1 MRKVYMDHMSTTPT
15 DPRVVEEMLP
25 FFTENFGNPS
35 SHLHSYGLRAKKA
48 VDESRAKVAD
58 LINAKPE
65 EIIFTFTGSEANNLA
80 LRGLALANRDRG
92 KHIIISEIE
101 HFSILYTAR
110 ELEKE
115 GFKVSYLKVDK
126 DGLVDPDDVARVIN
140 EDTFLVSIM
149 HANNEIGVIEPIQE
163 IGKITKE
170 KNIIFHTDAIA
181 TAGVIPVDVTKLGVD
196 SLSLTSHT
204 FYGPKGIAALYV
216 KDGTDIVSI
225 MKGGAQE
232 GGLRPG
238 TDNIPAIVG
247 MGKAAELAKTEM
259 TSRIKHLIP
268 LRDKII
274 NELPNRI
281 KYYHFTGHLTK
292 RLPGHV
298 SFWISFAEGETLVLF
313 LNYNGIAIASGS
325 ACSSPDLQASHVLT
339 AIGVPPDVCHGS
351 ITVSLGRDN
360 TEEDVDY
367 FLDTLPKVID
377 RCWQMSPL
385 YEDELKKQQAWL
397 PRRAWESEQQD
408 KG

>member
-48 VDESRAKVAD
+48 VDEARAKVAD

-65 EIIFTFTGSEANNLA
+65 EIIFTFTGSESNNLA

-92 KHIIISEIE
+92 KHIIISEVE
-101 HFSILYTAR
+101 HYSVLYTAR
-110 ELEKE
+110 ELEKD
-115 GFKVSYLKVDK
+115 GFRVSYIKVDK
-126 DGLVDPDDVARVIN
+126 DGLINPEDVAKAIN
-140 EDTFLVSIM
+140 KDTFLVSIM
-149 HANNEIGVIEPIQE
+149 HANNEIGVIQPIEE

-170 KNIIFHTDAIA
+170 KGIIFHTDAIA
-181 TAGVIPVDVTKLGVD
+181 TAGVIPVDVTELGVD

-216 KDGTDIVSI
+216 KDGTEIVSI
-225 MKGGAQE
+225 IKGGAQE

-259 TSRIKHLIP
+259 TSRIEHLTP

-274 NELPNRI
+274 KALPDTI
-281 KYYHFTGHLTK
+281 KYLHFTGHLTQ

-298 SFWISFAEGETLVLF
+298 SFWISFAEGESLVLF

-351 ITVSLGRDN
+351 ITVSLGKDN
-360 TEEDVDY
+360 SEEDVDY
-367 FLDTLPKVID
+367 FLETLPKVINK
-377 RCWQMSPL
+377 CWQMSPL
-385 YEDELKKQQAWL
+385 YEDEMKKEQA
-397 PRRAWESEQQD
+397 
-408 KG
+408 

>member
-48 VDESRAKVAD
+48 VDEARAKVAD

-65 EIIFTFTGSEANNLA
+65 EIVFTFTGSESNNLA
-80 LRGLALANRDRG
+80 LRGLAIANRDRG
-92 KHIIISEIE
+92 KHIIISEVE
-101 HFSILYTAR
+101 HYSVLYTAR

-115 GFKVSYLKVDK
+115 GFRVSYIKVDK
-126 DGLVDPDDVARVIN
+126 DGLIDPEDVAKAIN
-140 EDTFLVSIM
+140 KDTFLVSIM
-149 HANNEIGVIEPIQE
+149 HANNEIGVIQPIEE

-170 KNIIFHTDAIA
+170 KGIIFHTDAIA
-181 TAGVIPVDVTKLGVD
+181 TAGVIPVDVTELGVD

-216 KDGTDIVSI
+216 KDGTEIVSI
-225 MKGGAQE
+225 IKGGAQE

-259 TSRIKHLIP
+259 TSRIEHLTP

-274 NELPNRI
+274 KALPDTI
-281 KYYHFTGHLTK
+281 KYLHFTGHLTQ

-298 SFWISFAEGETLVLF
+298 SFWISFAEGESLVLF

-351 ITVSLGRDN
+351 ITVSLGKDN
-360 TEEDVDY
+360 SEEDVDY
-367 FLDTLPKVID
+367 FLETLPKVINK
-377 RCWQMSPL
+377 CWQMSPL
-385 YEDELKKQQAWL
+385 YEDEMKKEQA
-397 PRRAWESEQQD
+397 
-408 KG
+408 

>member
-48 VDESRAKVAD
+48 VDEARVKVAD

-65 EIIFTFTGSEANNLA
+65 EIIFTFTGSESNNLA

-92 KHIIISEIE
+92 KHIIISEVE
-101 HFSILYTAR
+101 HYSVLYTAR

-115 GFKVSYLKVDK
+115 GFRVSYIKVDK
-126 DGLVDPDDVARVIN
+126 DGLIDPEDVAKAIN
-140 EDTFLVSIM
+140 KDTFLVSIM
-149 HANNEIGVIEPIQE
+149 HANNEIGVIQPIE
-163 IGKITKE
+163 KIGKITKE
-170 KNIIFHTDAIA
+170 KGIIFHTDAIA
-181 TAGVIPVDVTKLGVD
+181 TAGVIPVDVTELGVD

-216 KDGTDIVSI
+216 KEGTEIVSI
-225 MKGGAQE
+225 IKGGAQE

-259 TSRIKHLIP
+259 TSRIGHLTP

-274 NELPNRI
+274 KALPDTI
-281 KYYHFTGHLTK
+281 KYLHFTGHLTQ

-298 SFWISFAEGETLVLF
+298 SFWISFAEGESLVLF

-351 ITVSLGRDN
+351 ITVSLGKDN
-360 TEEDVDY
+360 SEEDVDY
-367 FLDTLPKVID
+367 FLETLPKVINK
-377 RCWQMSPL
+377 CWQMSPL
-385 YEDELKKQQAWL
+385 YEDEMKKEQA
-397 PRRAWESEQQD
+397 
-408 KG
+408 

>member
-35 SHLHSYGLRAKKA
+35 SHLHSYGLKAKKA
-48 VDESRAKVAD
+48 VDEARAKVAD

-80 LRGLALANRDRG
+80 LRGLALANKGRG

-101 HFSILYTAR
+101 HYSILYTAR

-126 DGLVDPDDVARVIN
+126 DGLVDPDDVASVIN

-385 YEDELKKQQAWL
+385 YEDELKKQQA
-397 PRRAWESEQQD
+397 
-408 KG
+408 

>member
-35 SHLHSYGLRAKKA
+35 SHLHSYGLKAKKA

-101 HFSILYTAR
+101 HYSILYTAR
-110 ELEKE
+110 ELEKD
-115 GFKVSYLKVDK
+115 GFRVSYIKVNE
-126 DGLVDPDDVARVIN
+126 DGLIDPEDVAKAIN
-140 EDTFLVSIM
+140 KDTFLVSIM
-149 HANNEIGVIEPIQE
+149 HANNEIGVIQPIEE

-170 KNIIFHTDAIA
+170 KGIIFHTDAVA
-181 TAGVIPVDVTKLGVD
+181 TAGVIPVDVQELGAD
-196 SLSLTSHT
+196 SLTLTSHT

-216 KDGTDIVSI
+216 KEGTEIVSI
-225 MKGGAQE
+225 IKGGAQE

-259 TSRIKHLIP
+259 TSRIEHLTP

-274 NELPNRI
+274 KALPNTV
-281 KYYHFTGHLTK
+281 KYLHFTGHLTQ

-298 SFWISFAEGETLVLF
+298 SFWISFAEGESLVLF

-351 ITVSLGRDN
+351 ITVSLGKDN
-360 TEEDVDY
+360 SEEDVDY
-367 FLDTLPKVID
+367 FLETLPKVINK
-377 RCWQMSPL
+377 CWQMSPL
-385 YEDELKKQQAWL
+385 YEDELKKQQA
-397 PRRAWESEQQD
+397 
-408 KG
+408 

>member
-65 EIIFTFTGSEANNLA
+65 EIIFTFTGSESNNLA

-92 KHIIISEIE
+92 KHIIISEVE
-101 HFSILYTAR
+101 HYSILYTAR

-115 GFKVSYLKVDK
+115 GFRVSYIKVNK
-126 DGLVDPDDVARVIN
+126 DGLIDPEDVAKAIN
-140 EDTFLVSIM
+140 KDTFLVSIM
-149 HANNEIGVIEPIQE
+149 HANNEIGVIQPIEE

-170 KNIIFHTDAIA
+170 KGIIFHTDAIA
-181 TAGVIPVDVTKLGVD
+181 TAGVIPVDVTELGVD

-216 KDGTDIVSI
+216 KEGTEIVSI
-225 MKGGAQE
+225 IKGGAQE

-259 TSRIKHLIP
+259 TSRIEHLTP

-274 NELPNRI
+274 NALPEKI
-281 KYYHFTGHLTK
+281 KYLHFTGHLTQ
-292 RLPGHV
+292 R
-298 SFWISFAEGETLVLF
+298 
-313 LNYNGIAIASGS
+313 
-325 ACSSPDLQASHVLT
+325 
-339 AIGVPPDVCHGS
+339 
-351 ITVSLGRDN
+351 ITR
-360 TEEDVDY
+360 TCK
-367 FLDTLPKVID
+367 FLDIFRGRRITRPVFKLQWYSD
-377 RCWQMSPL
+377 RQWFGLQLTGPSGISRTYGYRCTTGRM
-385 YEDELKKQQAWL
+385 
-397 PRRAWESEQQD
+397 PRLNHRKSR
-408 KG
+408 KGQYRRRR

>member
-35 SHLHSYGLRAKKA
+35 SHLHSYGLKAKKA

-101 HFSILYTAR
+101 HYSILYTAR
-110 ELEKE
+110 ELEKD
-115 GFKVSYLKVDK
+115 GFRVSYIKVNE
-126 DGLVDPDDVARVIN
+126 DGLIDPEDVAKAIN
-140 EDTFLVSIM
+140 KDTFLVSIM
-149 HANNEIGVIEPIQE
+149 HANNEIGVIQPIEE

-170 KNIIFHTDAIA
+170 KGIIFHTDAVA
-181 TAGVIPVDVTKLGVD
+181 TAGVVPVDVQELGVD

-216 KDGTDIVSI
+216 KEGTEIVSI
-225 MKGGAQE
+225 IKGGAQE

-259 TSRIKHLIP
+259 TSRIEHLTP

-274 NELPNRI
+274 KALPDTV
-281 KYYHFTGHLTK
+281 KYLHFTGHLTQ

-298 SFWISFAEGETLVLF
+298 SFWISFAEGESLVLF

-351 ITVSLGRDN
+351 ITVSLGKDN

-367 FLDTLPKVID
+367 FLETLPKVINK
-377 RCWQMSPL
+377 CWQMSPL
-385 YEDELKKQQAWL
+385 YEDELKK
-397 PRRAWESEQQD
+397 EQV
-408 KG
+408 

>member
-1 MRKVYMDHMSTTPT
+1 MIVLEIKEGNLRCEKFIWITC
-15 DPRVVEEMLP
+15 PRHLQIQVVEEMLP

-80 LRGLALANRDRG
+80 LRGLALANKGRG

-115 GFKVSYLKVDK
+115 GFRVSYIKVNK
-126 DGLVDPDDVARVIN
+126 DGLIDPDDVARAIN
-140 EDTFLVSIM
+140 KDTFLVSIM

-163 IGKITKE
+163 IGKITKK

-181 TAGVIPVDVTKLGVD
+181 TAGVIPVDVTELGVD

-351 ITVSLGRDN
+351 ITVSLGKDN

-385 YEDELKKQQAWL
+385 YEDELKKQQV
-397 PRRAWESEQQD
+397 
-408 KG
+408 

>member
-48 VDESRAKVAD
+48 VDEARAKVAD

-65 EIIFTFTGSEANNLA
+65 EIIFTFTGSESNNLA
-80 LRGLALANRDRG
+80 LRGLALANRDKG
-92 KHIIISEIE
+92 KHIIISEVE
-101 HFSILYTAR
+101 HYSVLYTAR
-110 ELEKE
+110 ELEKD
-115 GFKVSYLKVDK
+115 GFRVSYIKVDK
-126 DGLVDPDDVARVIN
+126 DGLINPEDVAKAIN
-140 EDTFLVSIM
+140 KDTFLVSIM
-149 HANNEIGVIEPIQE
+149 HANNEIGVIQPIEE

-170 KNIIFHTDAIA
+170 KGIIFHTDAIA
-181 TAGVIPVDVTKLGVD
+181 TAGVIPVDVTELGVD

-216 KDGTDIVSI
+216 KEGTEIVSI
-225 MKGGAQE
+225 IKGGAQE

-259 TSRIKHLIP
+259 TSRIEHLTP

-274 NELPNRI
+274 KALPDTI
-281 KYYHFTGHLTK
+281 KYLHFTGHLTQ

-298 SFWISFAEGETLVLF
+298 SFWISFAEGESLVLF

-325 ACSSPDLQASHVLT
+325 ACSSPDLQVSHVLT

-351 ITVSLGRDN
+351 ITVSLGKDN
-360 TEEDVDY
+360 SEEDVDY
-367 FLDTLPKVID
+367 FLETLPKVINK
-377 RCWQMSPL
+377 CWQMSPL
-385 YEDELKKQQAWL
+385 YEDEMKKEQA
-397 PRRAWESEQQD
+397 
-408 KG
+408 

>member
-48 VDESRAKVAD
+48 VDEARAKVAD

-65 EIIFTFTGSEANNLA
+65 EIVFTFTGSESNNLA

-92 KHIIISEIE
+92 KHIIISEVE
-101 HFSILYTAR
+101 HYSVLYTAR

-115 GFKVSYLKVDK
+115 GFRVSYIKVDK
-126 DGLVDPDDVARVIN
+126 DGLIDPEDVAKAIN
-140 EDTFLVSIM
+140 KDTFLVSIM
-149 HANNEIGVIEPIQE
+149 HANNEIGVIQPIEE

-170 KNIIFHTDAIA
+170 KGIIFHTDAIA
-181 TAGVIPVDVTKLGVD
+181 TAGVIPVDVTELGVD

-216 KDGTDIVSI
+216 KDGTEIVSI
-225 MKGGAQE
+225 IKGGAQE

-259 TSRIKHLIP
+259 TSRIEHLTP

-274 NELPNRI
+274 KALPDTI
-281 KYYHFTGHLTK
+281 KYLHFTGHLTQ

-298 SFWISFAEGETLVLF
+298 SFWISFAEGESLVLF

-351 ITVSLGRDN
+351 ITVSLGKDN
-360 TEEDVDY
+360 SEDDVDY
-367 FLDTLPKVID
+367 FLETLPKVINK
-377 RCWQMSPL
+377 CWQMSPL
-385 YEDELKKQQAWL
+385 YEDEMKKEQA
-397 PRRAWESEQQD
+397 
-408 KG
+408 

>member
-48 VDESRAKVAD
+48 VDEARAKVAD

-65 EIIFTFTGSEANNLA
+65 EIIFTFTGSESNNLA
-80 LRGLALANRDRG
+80 LRGLALANRDKG
-92 KHIIISEIE
+92 KHIIISEVE
-101 HFSILYTAR
+101 HYSVLYTAR
-110 ELEKE
+110 ELEKN
-115 GFKVSYLKVDK
+115 GFRVSYIKVDK
-126 DGLVDPDDVARVIN
+126 DGLINPEDVAKAIN
-140 EDTFLVSIM
+140 KDTFLVSIM
-149 HANNEIGVIEPIQE
+149 HANNEIGVIQPIEE

-170 KNIIFHTDAIA
+170 KGIIFHTDAIA
-181 TAGVIPVDVTKLGVD
+181 TAGVIPVDVTELGVD

-216 KDGTDIVSI
+216 KEGTEIVSI
-225 MKGGAQE
+225 IKGGAQE

-259 TSRIKHLIP
+259 TSRIEHLTP

-274 NELPNRI
+274 KALPDTI
-281 KYYHFTGHLTK
+281 KYLHFTGHLTQ

-298 SFWISFAEGETLVLF
+298 SFWISFAEGESLVLF

-351 ITVSLGRDN
+351 ITVSLGKDN
-360 TEEDVDY
+360 SEEDVDY
-367 FLDTLPKVID
+367 FLETLPKVID
-377 RCWQMSPL
+377 KCWQMSPL
-385 YEDELKKQQAWL
+385 YEDEMKKEQA
-397 PRRAWESEQQD
+397 
-408 KG
+408 

>member
-1 MRKVYMDHMSTTPT
+1 MRKVYLDHMSTTPT
-15 DPRVVEEMLP
+15 DPRVVKEMLP

-35 SHLHSYGLRAKKA
+35 SHLHEYGLKAKKA

-58 LINAKPE
+58 LINVKPD

-80 LRGLALANRDRG
+80 LRGLALANKNKG

-115 GFKVSYLKVDK
+115 GFRVSYLKVNK
-126 DGLVDPDDVARVIN
+126 DGLVDTDDVAKTITK
-140 EDTFLVSIM
+140 DTILISIM
-149 HANNEIGVIEPIQE
+149 HANNEIGIIEPIKE

-170 KNIIFHTDAIA
+170 KDVIFHTDAIA
-181 TAGVIPVDVTKLGVD
+181 TAGIIPVDVSELGVD
-196 SLSLTSHT
+196 SLSTTSQS
-204 FYGPKGIAALYV
+204 FYGPKGIAALYLRE
-216 KDGTDIVSI
+216 GIDIVSI

-232 GGLRPG
+232 GGRRPG
-238 TDNIPAIVG
+238 TDNIPGIVG
-247 MGKAAELAKTEM
+247 MGKAAELAKIEM
-259 TSRIKHLIP
+259 KSRIERLIP
-268 LRDKII
+268 LRDKLIK
-274 NELPNRI
+274 ELPNRI
-281 KYYHFTGHLTK
+281 KYLHFTGHLTK

-298 SFWISFAEGETLVLF
+298 SFWISFAEGESLVLF

-351 ITVSLGRDN
+351 ITVSLGKDN

-367 FLDTLPKVID
+367 FWTHYQ
-377 RCWQMSPL
+377 R
-385 YEDELKKQQAWL
+385 
-397 PRRAWESEQQD
+397 
-408 KG
+408 

>member
-80 LRGLALANRDRG
+80 LRGLALANKSRG

-115 GFKVSYLKVDK
+115 GFKVSYLKVSK
-126 DGLVDPDDVARVIN
+126 DGLVDPDDVARSIN
-140 EDTFLVSIM
+140 KDTFLVSIM

-163 IGKITKE
+163 IGNITKE
-170 KNIIFHTDAIA
+170 KGIIFHTDAIA
-181 TAGVIPVDVTKLGVD
+181 TAGVIPVDVQKLGVD

-247 MGKAAELAKTEM
+247 MGKAAELAKAEM
-259 TSRIKHLIP
+259 TSRIEHLIP

-298 SFWISFAEGETLVLF
+298 SFWISFSEGETLVLF

-339 AIGVPPDVCHGS
+339 AIGVPPDVCHS
-351 ITVSLGRDN
+351 LITVSLGKNN
-360 TEEDVDY
+360 TEEDVYY

-385 YEDELKKQQAWL
+385 YEDELKKQQA
-397 PRRAWESEQQD
+397 
-408 KG
+408 

>member
-48 VDESRAKVAD
+48 VDEARAKVAD

-65 EIIFTFTGSEANNLA
+65 EIVFTFTGSESNNLA

-92 KHIIISEIE
+92 KHIIISEVE
-101 HFSILYTAR
+101 HYSVLYTAR

-115 GFKVSYLKVDK
+115 GFRVSYIKVDK
-126 DGLVDPDDVARVIN
+126 DGLIDPEDVAKAIN
-140 EDTFLVSIM
+140 KDTFLVSIM
-149 HANNEIGVIEPIQE
+149 HANNEIGVIQPIEE

-170 KNIIFHTDAIA
+170 KGIIFHTDAIA
-181 TAGVIPVDVTKLGVD
+181 TAGVIPVDVTELGVD

-216 KDGTDIVSI
+216 KDGTEIVSI
-225 MKGGAQE
+225 IKGGAQE

-259 TSRIKHLIP
+259 TSRIEHLTP

-274 NELPNRI
+274 KALPDTI
-281 KYYHFTGHLTK
+281 KYLHFTGHLTQ

-298 SFWISFAEGETLVLF
+298 SFWISFAEGESLVLF

-351 ITVSLGRDN
+351 ITVSLGKDN
-360 TEEDVDY
+360 SEEDVDY
-367 FLDTLPKVID
+367 FLETLPKVID
-377 RCWQMSPL
+377 KCWQMSPL
-385 YEDELKKQQAWL
+385 YEDEMKKEQA
-397 PRRAWESEQQD
+397 
-408 KG
+408 

>member
-48 VDESRAKVAD
+48 VDEARAKVAD

-65 EIIFTFTGSEANNLA
+65 EIIFTFTGSESNNLA

-92 KHIIISEIE
+92 KHIIISEVE
-101 HFSILYTAR
+101 HYSVLYTAR

-115 GFKVSYLKVDK
+115 GFRVSYIKVDK
-126 DGLVDPDDVARVIN
+126 DGLIDPEDVAKAIN
-140 EDTFLVSIM
+140 KDTFLVSIM
-149 HANNEIGVIEPIQE
+149 HANNEIGVIQPIEE

-170 KNIIFHTDAIA
+170 KGIIFHTDAIA
-181 TAGVIPVDVTKLGVD
+181 TAGVIPVDVTELGVD

-216 KDGTDIVSI
+216 KDGTEIVSI
-225 MKGGAQE
+225 IKGGAQE

-259 TSRIKHLIP
+259 TSRIEHLTP

-274 NELPNRI
+274 KALPDTI
-281 KYYHFTGHLTK
+281 KYLHFTGHLTQ

-298 SFWISFAEGETLVLF
+298 SFWISFAEGESLVLF

-351 ITVSLGRDN
+351 ITVSLGKDN
-360 TEEDVDY
+360 SEEDVDY
-367 FLDTLPKVID
+367 FLETLPKVID
-377 RCWQMSPL
+377 KCWQMSPL
-385 YEDELKKQQAWL
+385 YEDEMKKEQA
-397 PRRAWESEQQD
+397 
-408 KG
+408 

>member
-15 DPRVVEEMLP
+15 DSRVVEEMLP
-25 FFTENFGNPS
+25 YFAEHFGNPS
-35 SHLHSYGLRAKKA
+35 SHLHSYGLKAKKA
-48 VDESRAKVAD
+48 VDEARAKVAD
-58 LINAKPE
+58 LVNAKPE
-65 EIIFTFTGSEANNLA
+65 EIIFVFTGSEANNLA
-80 LRGLALANRDRG
+80 LRGLALANKDKG

-101 HFSILYTAR
+101 HYSVLYTAQ
-110 ELEKE
+110 ELEKD
-115 GFKVSYLKVDK
+115 GFRVSYIKVDK
-126 DGLVDPDDVARVIN
+126 EGMINPEDVAKAIKN
-140 EDTFLVSIM
+140 DTFLVSIM
-149 HANNEIGVIEPIQE
+149 HANNEIGVVQPIHE
-163 IGKITKE
+163 IAKITK
-170 KNIIFHTDAIA
+170 KNGIIFHTDAIA
-181 TAGVIPVDVTKLGVD
+181 TAGVIPVDVGELGVD

-216 KDGTDIVSI
+216 REGVDIVSI
-225 MKGGAQE
+225 IKGGAQE

-247 MGKAAELAKTEM
+247 MGKAAELAKNEM
-259 TSRIKHLIP
+259 TSRIEHLIP

-274 NELPNRI
+274 KALPDKI
-281 KYYHFTGHLTK
+281 KYLNFTGHLTK

-298 SFWISFAEGETLVLF
+298 SFWISFAEGESLVLF

-351 ITVSLGRDN
+351 ITVSLGKDN

-367 FLDTLPKVID
+367 FLETLPKVID

-385 YEDELKKQQAWL
+385 YEDEIKKQQV
-397 PRRAWESEQQD
+397 
-408 KG
+408 

>member
-25 FFTENFGNPS
+25 YFTENFGNPS
-35 SHLHSYGLRAKKA
+35 SHLHSYGLKAKKA
-48 VDESRAKVAD
+48 VDDARAKVANM
-58 LINAKPE
+58 INAKPE
-65 EIIFTFTGSEANNLA
+65 EIVFTFTGSEANNLA
-80 LRGLALANRDRG
+80 LRGLALANSDKG

-101 HFSILYTAR
+101 HYSILYTAR
-110 ELEKE
+110 ELEKD
-115 GFKVSYLKVDK
+115 GFRVSYIKVDK
-126 DGLVDPDDVARVIN
+126 DGIIDPDDVAKAIN
-140 EDTFLVSIM
+140 KDTFLVSIM
-149 HANNEIGVIEPIQE
+149 HANNEIGVIQPIQK
-163 IGKITKE
+163 IAKITE
-170 KNIIFHTDAIA
+170 ENGLIFHTDAVA
-181 TAGVIPVDVTKLGVD
+181 TAGVIPVDVTELGVD

-216 KDGTDIVSI
+216 KEGIDIVSI
-225 MKGGAQE
+225 IKGGAQE

-247 MGKAAELAKTEM
+247 MGKAAELAKSEM
-259 TSRIKHLIP
+259 TSRIEHLTP

-274 NELPNRI
+274 KTLPDKI
-281 KYYHFTGHLTK
+281 KYLHFTGHLTK

-298 SFWISFAEGETLVLF
+298 SFWISFAEGESLVLF

-351 ITVSLGRDN
+351 ITVSLGKGN

-367 FLDTLPKVID
+367 FLETLPKVID

-385 YEDELKKQQAWL
+385 YEDEIKKQQA
-397 PRRAWESEQQD
+397 
-408 KG
+408 

>member
-48 VDESRAKVAD
+48 VDEARAKVAD

-80 LRGLALANRDRG
+80 IRGLALANKDRG
-92 KHIIISEIE
+92 KHIVISEIE
-101 HFSILYTAR
+101 HYSVLYTAR
-110 ELEKE
+110 ELEKD
-115 GFKVSYLKVDK
+115 GFRVSYVKVDK
-126 DGLVDPDDVARVIN
+126 DGLIDPEDVAKAIN
-140 EDTFLVSIM
+140 KDTFLVSIM
-149 HANNEIGVIEPIQE
+149 HANNEIGVIQPVQE

-170 KNIIFHTDAIA
+170 KGIIFHTDAIA
-181 TAGVIPVDVTKLGVD
+181 TAGVIPVDVQELGVD

-216 KDGTDIVSI
+216 KEGTDIVSI
-225 MKGGAQE
+225 IKGGAQE

-259 TSRIKHLIP
+259 TSRIDHLTP

-274 NELPNRI
+274 KALPDTI
-281 KYYHFTGHLTK
+281 KYLHFTGHLTQ

-298 SFWISFAEGETLVLF
+298 SFWISFAEGESLVLF

-351 ITVSLGRDN
+351 ITVSLGKDN
-360 TEEDVDY
+360 SEEDVDY

-385 YEDELKKQQAWL
+385 YEDELKKQQA
-397 PRRAWESEQQD
+397 
-408 KG
+408 

>member
-48 VDESRAKVAD
+48 VDEARAKVAD

-65 EIIFTFTGSEANNLA
+65 EIIFTFTGSESNNLA
-80 LRGLALANRDRG
+80 LRGLALANRDKG
-92 KHIIISEIE
+92 KHIIISEVE
-101 HFSILYTAR
+101 HYSVLYTAR
-110 ELEKE
+110 ELEKD
-115 GFKVSYLKVDK
+115 GFRVSYIKVDK
-126 DGLVDPDDVARVIN
+126 DGLINPEDVAKAIN
-140 EDTFLVSIM
+140 KDTFLVSIM
-149 HANNEIGVIEPIQE
+149 HANNEIGVIQPIEE

-170 KNIIFHTDAIA
+170 KGIIFHTDAIA
-181 TAGVIPVDVTKLGVD
+181 TAGVIPVDVTVLGVD
-196 SLSLTSHT
+196 ALSLTSHT

-216 KDGTDIVSI
+216 KEGTEIVSI
-225 MKGGAQE
+225 IKGGAQE

-259 TSRIKHLIP
+259 TSRIEHLTP

-274 NELPNRI
+274 KALPDTI
-281 KYYHFTGHLTK
+281 KYLHFTGHLTQ

-298 SFWISFAEGETLVLF
+298 SFWISFAEGESLVLF
-313 LNYNGIAIASGS
+313 LNYKGIAIASGS

-351 ITVSLGRDN
+351 ITVSMGKDN
-360 TEEDVDY
+360 SEEDVDY
-367 FLDTLPKVID
+367 FLETLPKVID
-377 RCWQMSPL
+377 KCWQMSPL
-385 YEDELKKQQAWL
+385 YEDEMKKEQA
-397 PRRAWESEQQD
+397 
-408 KG
+408 

>member
-48 VDESRAKVAD
+48 VDEARAKVAD

-65 EIIFTFTGSEANNLA
+65 EIVFTFTGSESNNLA

-92 KHIIISEIE
+92 KHIIISEVE
-101 HFSILYTAR
+101 HYSVLYTAR
-110 ELEKE
+110 ELEKD
-115 GFKVSYLKVDK
+115 GFRVSYIKVDK
-126 DGLVDPDDVARVIN
+126 DGLIDPEDVAKAIN
-140 EDTFLVSIM
+140 KDTFLVSIM
-149 HANNEIGVIEPIQE
+149 HANNEIGVIQPIEE
-163 IGKITKE
+163 IGKITK
-170 KNIIFHTDAIA
+170 KKGIIFHTDAIA
-181 TAGVIPVDVTKLGVD
+181 TAGVIPVDVTELGVD

-216 KDGTDIVSI
+216 KEGTEIVSI
-225 MKGGAQE
+225 IKGGAQE

-259 TSRIKHLIP
+259 TSRIEHLTP

-274 NELPNRI
+274 KALPDTI
-281 KYYHFTGHLTK
+281 KYLHFTGHLTQ

-298 SFWISFAEGETLVLF
+298 SFWISFAEGESLVLF

-351 ITVSLGRDN
+351 ITVSLGKDN
-360 TEEDVDY
+360 SEEDVDY
-367 FLDTLPKVID
+367 FLETLPKVINK
-377 RCWQMSPL
+377 CWQMSPL
-385 YEDELKKQQAWL
+385 YEDEMKKEQA
-397 PRRAWESEQQD
+397 
-408 KG
+408 

>member
-48 VDESRAKVAD
+48 VDEARAKVAD

-65 EIIFTFTGSEANNLA
+65 EIIFTFTGSESNNLA
-80 LRGLALANRDRG
+80 LRGLALANRDKG
-92 KHIIISEIE
+92 KHIIISEVE
-101 HFSILYTAR
+101 HYSVLYTAR
-110 ELEKE
+110 ELEKD
-115 GFKVSYLKVDK
+115 GFRVSYIKVDK
-126 DGLVDPDDVARVIN
+126 DGLIDPEDVAKAIN
-140 EDTFLVSIM
+140 KDTFLVSIM
-149 HANNEIGVIEPIQE
+149 HANNEIGVIQPIEE
-163 IGKITKE
+163 IGKITRE
-170 KNIIFHTDAIA
+170 KGIIFHSDAIA
-181 TAGVIPVDVTKLGVD
+181 TAGVIPVDVTELGVD
-196 SLSLTSHT
+196 ALSLTSHT

-216 KDGTDIVSI
+216 KEGTEIVSI
-225 MKGGAQE
+225 IKGGAQE

-259 TSRIKHLIP
+259 TSRIEHLTP

-274 NELPNRI
+274 KALPDTI
-281 KYYHFTGHLTK
+281 KYLHFTGHLTQ

-298 SFWISFAEGETLVLF
+298 SFWISFAEGESLVLF

-351 ITVSLGRDN
+351 ITVSLGKDN
-360 TEEDVDY
+360 SEEDVDY
-367 FLDTLPKVID
+367 FLETLPKVINK
-377 RCWQMSPL
+377 CWQMSPL
-385 YEDELKKQQAWL
+385 YEDEMKKEQA
-397 PRRAWESEQQD
+397 
-408 KG
+408 

>member
-48 VDESRAKVAD
+48 VDEARAKVAD

-65 EIIFTFTGSEANNLA
+65 EIIFTFTGSESNNLA

-92 KHIIISEIE
+92 KHIIISEVE
-101 HFSILYTAR
+101 HYSVLYTAR

-115 GFKVSYLKVDK
+115 GFRVSYIKVDK
-126 DGLVDPDDVARVIN
+126 DGLIDPEDVAKAIN
-140 EDTFLVSIM
+140 KDTFLVSIM
-149 HANNEIGVIEPIQE
+149 HANNEIGVIQPIEE

-170 KNIIFHTDAIA
+170 KGIIFHTDAIA
-181 TAGVIPVDVTKLGVD
+181 TAGVIPVDVTELGVD

-216 KDGTDIVSI
+216 KEGTEIVSI
-225 MKGGAQE
+225 IKGGAQE

-259 TSRIKHLIP
+259 TSRIEHLTP

-274 NELPNRI
+274 KALPDTI
-281 KYYHFTGHLTK
+281 KYLHFTGHLTQ

-298 SFWISFAEGETLVLF
+298 SFWISFAEGESLVLF

-351 ITVSLGRDN
+351 ITVSLGKDN
-360 TEEDVDY
+360 SEDDVDY
-367 FLDTLPKVID
+367 FLETLPKVINK
-377 RCWQMSPL
+377 CWQMSPL
-385 YEDELKKQQAWL
+385 YEDEMKKEQA
-397 PRRAWESEQQD
+397 
-408 KG
+408 